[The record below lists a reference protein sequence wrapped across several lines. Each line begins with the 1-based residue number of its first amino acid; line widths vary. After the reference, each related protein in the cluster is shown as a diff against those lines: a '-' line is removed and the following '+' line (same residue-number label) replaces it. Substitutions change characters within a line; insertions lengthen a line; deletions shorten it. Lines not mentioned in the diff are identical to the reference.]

1 MTLMSSPS
9 QTDADIHCE
18 VCGEPTRV
26 PGYGQQYGTL
36 EAHWGYGSNHDGDY
50 YRVRL
55 CEPCFFA
62 TLAYLRQERRI
73 NRLFDD
79 DTPVGN
85 PSFGQVA
92 RDDWFGES

>member
-1 MTLMSSPS
+1 MSSPS

-79 DTPVGN
+79 DTPVHN
-85 PSFGQVA
+85 PSFGRVA
-92 RDDWFGES
+92 RDDWFRES

>member
-1 MTLMSSPS
+1 MTS
-9 QTDADIHCE
+9 QIQTFHDIHCE
-18 VCGEPTRV
+18 VCGESTRV

-79 DTPVGN
+79 DTPVDN

>member
-1 MTLMSSPS
+1 MTS
-9 QTDADIHCE
+9 QIQTFHDIHCE
-18 VCGEPTRV
+18 VCGESTRV

-79 DTPVGN
+79 DTPVDN
-85 PSFGQVA
+85 PSFGQIA

>member
-1 MTLMSSPS
+1 MTSPI
-9 QTDADIHCE
+9 QTFHDIHCE
-18 VCGEPTRV
+18 VCGESTRV

-79 DTPVGN
+79 DTPVDN

-92 RDDWFGES
+92 RDDWFGE